1 MQNKTSGTILFGA
14 STEPVEYLEPS
25 QTFLKKSSK
34 KAKEL
39 HHRCLTWFY
48 IGVHEHNFTFN
59 IFQKS
64 IVYRRFYLNRNKILS
79 LPVKDKSFNS
89 PEGLQLY

>member
-25 QTFLKKSSK
+25 QTFFKKSSK

-39 HHRCLTWFY
+39 HHSCLTWF
-48 IGVHEHNFTFN
+48 
-59 IFQKS
+59 
-64 IVYRRFYLNRNKILS
+64 
-79 LPVKDKSFNS
+79 
-89 PEGLQLY
+89 